1 MRMDAMR
8 ELCSLLEQRQDV
20 ATSAGM
26 GVLWRQC
33 PRPGFSLQQEQEQSC
48 RRLLHI
54 TWRQCLAILLVAR
67 LVARSSLGSSGHD
80 SSRQFFEL
88 VLEFLQAVA
97 TGIVI
102 DGLTTFNREEL
113 DPYFEELI
121 GYVAEAVEDYPF
133 VSPDVSVVVARV
145 IELAVAATEEE
156 EKEEEEGVVVL
167 SRKFDPVLKSL
178 LSALARRCPALQA
191 SDAERVAM
199 CLLQRWTSLGRHRSV
214 SSASLSNGSPSSK
227 GSALL
232 LCRTPGSNGHNS
244 KWSLGHEE
252 ADTDGPV
259 ETRRPQSESPNPEN
273 PTFHTPKS
281 TPSKIS
287 PFADNGVGDS
297 SASSEMFD
305 GVGRKGSWV
314 QLQTALESE
323 TVDFLERQEL
333 AFRLL
338 GQIMLKPTSTKE
350 KLSSQLSAT
359 ARQQLNA
366 LLPLLKA

>member
-8 ELCSLLEQRQDV
+8 ELCSVLEQRQDV

-133 VSPDVSVVVARV
+133 VSPDVSVGG
-145 IELAVAATEEE
+145 
-156 EKEEEEGVVVL
+156 EGGGGGCGCSL
-167 SRKFDPVLKSL
+167 SEIR
-178 LSALARRCPALQA
+178 
-191 SDAERVAM
+191 
-199 CLLQRWTSLGRHRSV
+199 
-214 SSASLSNGSPSSK
+214 SSAQVASISIGK
-227 GSALL
+227 AV
-232 LCRTPGSNGHNS
+232 PG
-244 KWSLGHEE
+244 
-252 ADTDGPV
+252 V
-259 ETRRPQSESPNPEN
+259 
-273 PTFHTPKS
+273 
-281 TPSKIS
+281 
-287 PFADNGVGDS
+287 
-297 SASSEMFD
+297 ASF
-305 GVGRKGSWV
+305 
-314 QLQTALESE
+314 
-323 TVDFLERQEL
+323 
-333 AFRLL
+333 
-338 GQIMLKPTSTKE
+338 
-350 KLSSQLSAT
+350 
-359 ARQQLNA
+359 
-366 LLPLLKA
+366 

>member
-1 MRMDAMR
+1 
-8 ELCSLLEQRQDV
+8 
-20 ATSAGM
+20 
-26 GVLWRQC
+26 
-33 PRPGFSLQQEQEQSC
+33 
-48 RRLLHI
+48 
-54 TWRQCLAILLVAR
+54 LLVAR
-67 LVARSSLGSSGHD
+67 LVARSSLGGSGHD
-80 SSRQFFEL
+80 SSRQIFEL

-121 GYVAEAVEDYPF
+121 GYVAEAVEGYPF
-133 VSPDVSVVVARV
+133 VSQDVSVVVAGV

-156 EKEEEEGVVVL
+156 EEGVVAL

-178 LSALARRCPALQA
+178 LSALAKRCPALQA

-199 CLLQRWTSLGRHRSV
+199 CLLQRWTSLGHHRSV
-214 SSASLSNGSPSSK
+214 SSASLSNGGPSSN
-227 GSALL
+227 GSVLL
-232 LCRTPGSNGHNS
+232 LCRTPGFNGHNS
-244 KWSLGHEE
+244 KWSLGHDE

-297 SASSEMFD
+297 SASSEKFD

-323 TVDFLERQEL
+323 TIDFLERQEL

-338 GQIMLKPTSTKE
+338 GQIMLKPTFTNE